1 MSVWEARKI
10 RLVMELRQQGIADTA
25 VLGAIER
32 TPREAFVPAQFHDK
46 AYDNI
51 ALPIGNGQTIS
62 QPYIVALM
70 TQALCV
76 DRSHK
81 VLEIGTGS
89 GYQTAILARLC
100 RRIYTIE
107 RIPELLRGAEDLL
120 HKLRI
125 RNYTAAAADGTRG
138 WVAQAPFARI
148 IVTAAA
154 AAPLPPA
161 ELVNQ
166 LDNGGIMVCPVTRED
181 RTQHLIK
188 ITRILD
194 QFYYEDLCPVRFVP
208 LLPDVEAAMNII
220 PETKRI
226 ASA

>member
-10 RLVMELRQQGIADTA
+10 RLIMELRQQGILDAQ

-32 TPREAFVPAQFHDK
+32 TPREIFVPTQFHDK
-46 AYDNI
+46 AYDNV

-76 DRSHK
+76 DKSHK

-89 GYQTAILARLC
+89 GYQTAVLARLC

-107 RIPELLRGAEDLL
+107 RIPELLKGAEELL
-120 HKLRI
+120 HKLHV
-125 RNYTAAAADGTRG
+125 RNYTAAATDGTKG
-138 WVAQAPFARI
+138 WPAQAPFARI
-148 IVTAAA
+148 IVTAASG
-154 AAPLPPA
+154 APMPPA
-161 ELVNQ
+161 ALTNQ
-166 LDNGGIMVCPVTRED
+166 LDNGGIMICPVTRND
-181 RTQHLIK
+181 RSQHLIK

-194 QFYYEDLCPVRFVP
+194 QIYTEDLCPVRFVP
-208 LLPDVEAAMNII
+208 LLPDAEADTVVPMI
-220 PETKRI
+220 R
-226 ASA
+226 SATGS